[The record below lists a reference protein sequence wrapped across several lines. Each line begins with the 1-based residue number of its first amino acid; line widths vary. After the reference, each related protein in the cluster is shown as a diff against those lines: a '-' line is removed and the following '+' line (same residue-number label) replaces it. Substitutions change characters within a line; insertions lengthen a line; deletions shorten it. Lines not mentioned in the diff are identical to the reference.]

1 VNEHAIR
8 VNESFAC
15 LTLTVNN
22 YIFKNKLITVPEQN
36 EKHILLQRHH
46 DQDEKDESGFSR
58 FF

>member
-1 VNEHAIR
+1 

-22 YIFKNKLITVPEQN
+22 HIFKNKLVTVPEQN
-36 EKHILLQRHH
+36 EKHFLLQRHH
-46 DQDEKDESGFSR
+46 DHDEKDESGFGR